1 MNSFRKIEMF
11 FNEKGE
17 QIDSGGK
24 VVKNSGLVR
33 LIYDETVIICAKFMQ
48 VDSSEAIPETNA
60 VQLNPHAAF
69 SCFGDTGYQSESLLF
84 LAQNN
89 PDDPDDNCV
98 NLPGDWLDNNTANPE
113 NGELSFRI
121 TTGNINFA
129 DALTGKQSRIC
140 QMVITATPP
149 GCTEC
154 SVLALCQFYAYNRPS
169 LQDFPPQQLSRDF
182 LDANQIAALL
192 AATVALPLAGCFGLP
207 GPDEIASQAEDF
219 ASQAQEL
226 ADTLSDVDWGKVSR
240 LVVRDAQTGE
250 VVRELTDQD
259 QIEGAFDPLSDENGL
274 AAEPDADAEY
284 AFELWQPETQKLGQ
298 DAADLDEVKVLEV
311 TTYEGSPVVELEV
324 SPIGLRLHLTSR
336 AAADSLRALAG

>member
-98 NLPGDWLDNNTANPE
+98 NLTGDWLDNSTANPE

-149 GCTEC
+149 GCT
-154 SVLALCQFYAYNRPS
+154 
-169 LQDFPPQQLSRDF
+169 
-182 LDANQIAALL
+182 
-192 AATVALPLAGCFGLP
+192 
-207 GPDEIASQAEDF
+207 
-219 ASQAQEL
+219 
-226 ADTLSDVDWGKVSR
+226 
-240 LVVRDAQTGE
+240 
-250 VVRELTDQD
+250 
-259 QIEGAFDPLSDENGL
+259 
-274 AAEPDADAEY
+274 
-284 AFELWQPETQKLGQ
+284 
-298 DAADLDEVKVLEV
+298 
-311 TTYEGSPVVELEV
+311 
-324 SPIGLRLHLTSR
+324 
-336 AAADSLRALAG
+336 